1 MNDAA
6 ETITT
11 QNTSVI
17 GCRHNCSRPPWL
29 RRRERQRSMWFVP
42 VVVIDERLKRPFKVL
57 LVQNQEAVETFC
69 AGGAHEPLGNPIRL
83 WCATR
88 RPNDLNALASKH
100 VVKTVAEFLIPVAD
114 QKPHRF
120 RAFCQRP

>member
-29 RRRERQRSMWFVP
+29 RRRERQRSMGPVP
-42 VVVIDERLKRPFKVL
+42 VVVIDEHLKDPLKVL
-57 LVQNQEAVETFC
+57 LVQNQEPVGTF
-69 AGGAHEPLGNPIRL
+69 
-83 WCATR
+83 
-88 RPNDLNALASKH
+88 
-100 VVKTVAEFLIPVAD
+100 
-114 QKPHRF
+114 
-120 RAFCQRP
+120 